1 MNLEQFNKTGLR
13 DVYNVL
19 KHLENVKDESINTRK
34 GGKHVEAEDKSNTN
48 QKENLNEN

>member
-1 MNLEQFNKTGLR
+1 MNLEQFNKPGLK

-19 KHLENVKDESINTRK
+19 KHLENVKDKSINSRK
-34 GGKHVEAEDKSNTN
+34 GGKHVEEKDKSNTN